1 MLEQDLRQILEH
13 EFRDDDFEDVP
24 SGQPGSD
31 VIQRVKLAGVADCG
45 LIIWESKNTKNW
57 SDGWLAKVRKDQRD
71 NNADLAVIVSTSLPK
86 SVYGFDR
93 IDGVWVTARRHA
105 AALAKALRQ
114 ALIDNRQ
121 IRVANEDRDAKAERV
136 YAYVTTKECHQR
148 ITAIVEAYVAMR
160 EDLDAEMRVTQAR
173 WAKRGK
179 ELKGLLSGTAG
190 LYGDL
195 QGIVGRSMPE
205 VSALRLPA
213 PETDACAAEVSAAVQ
228 QGARENLAHW
238 KDRTL

>member
-1 MLEQDLRQILEH
+1 
-13 EFRDDDFEDVP
+13 
-24 SGQPGSD
+24 
-31 VIQRVKLAGVADCG
+31 
-45 LIIWESKNTKNW
+45 
-57 SDGWLAKVRKDQRD
+57 
-71 NNADLAVIVSTSLPK
+71 
-86 SVYGFDR
+86 
-93 IDGVWVTARRHA
+93 
-105 AALAKALRQ
+105 
-114 ALIDNRQ
+114 
-121 IRVANEDRDAKAERV
+121 
-136 YAYVTTKECHQR
+136 
-148 ITAIVEAYVAMR
+148 MR

-205 VSALRLPA
+205 VAALRLPA

-228 QGARENLAHW
+228 QGTREGLAHW